1 MPNFYLRE
9 AGEGP
14 VAPPLFAEAPVF
26 SIESRIEG
34 ELMPPPVLSAPARV
48 LAPPSVAAYAAA
60 VVVFDFFPGDVDF
73 F

>member
-26 SIESRIEG
+26 SNESRIEG
-34 ELMPPPVLSAPARV
+34 ELIPPPVLSAPAIV
-48 LAPPSVAAYAAA
+48 LAPPSVAACAAA
-60 VVVFDFFPGDVDF
+60 VVPFDFLPGETDF